1 MGRVWPCRCH
11 RTVRASGVSGKRCD
25 LCCRE
30 RSRKRL
36 RHEKTPLA
44 VVGVNIAQSPSDLPT
59 RRKLCPKRN
68 RKSEVSSPRKC
79 PFKWVAP
86 EQCLAIVCKTVE
98 ELAFYESMN
107 DEYSPCP
114 PSGAWPCLADPTL
127 SRW

>member
-44 VVGVNIAQSPSDLPT
+44 VVGVNSLRPKSIRSSDPPKVVPKTQSQKRSLLAQ
-59 RRKLCPKRN
+59 K
-68 RKSEVSSPRKC
+68 VS
-79 PFKWVAP
+79 
-86 EQCLAIVCKTVE
+86 I
-98 ELAFYESMN
+98 
-107 DEYSPCP
+107 
-114 PSGAWPCLADPTL
+114 
-127 SRW
+127 